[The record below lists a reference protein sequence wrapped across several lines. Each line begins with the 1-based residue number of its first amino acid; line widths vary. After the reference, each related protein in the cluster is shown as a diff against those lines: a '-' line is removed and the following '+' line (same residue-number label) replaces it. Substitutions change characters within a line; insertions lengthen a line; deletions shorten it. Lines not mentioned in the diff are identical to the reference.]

1 VGGVLEKRR
10 NTAEVMGMQQRKSID
25 KGETDKKGPTGRVVL
40 YRVPPK
46 FKEPSTLGGCLS

>member
-25 KGETDKKGPTGRVVL
+25 KGETEKKGPTGRVVL

-46 FKEPSTLGGCLS
+46 FKEPSMLGGCLS